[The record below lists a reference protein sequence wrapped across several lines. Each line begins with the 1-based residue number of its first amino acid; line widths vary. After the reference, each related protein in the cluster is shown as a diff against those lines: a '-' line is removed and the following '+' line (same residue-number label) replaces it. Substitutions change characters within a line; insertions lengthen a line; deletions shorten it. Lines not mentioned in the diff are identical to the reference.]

1 LEPDG
6 AKHRQPGSDVAGFCA
21 GVPAWAVEGG
31 AVAEAERSPGWL
43 DRNAAGVFAALGG
56 ATLLAYVLLWLRPL
70 WLAKFE
76 PFDGPAL
83 YVGTILGYDGSGFLQ
98 FVLASLVPSL
108 LYLAALLLLPRVPL
122 ARAMPVIIGVT
133 VLAPVLLLTAY
144 PALAADVFGYLMY
157 GRIVSE
163 YGGNPYIDTA
173 AAFPSDAYVRPVG
186 GDWKDYP
193 APYGPLWVWVPAVV
207 TWLAGDQPLVALLS
221 IKMIVVAAHLGVALL
236 VWMLTHEIS
245 GSERKAAW
253 ALLAYGWSPLAIT
266 HFALDAHNDAPML
279 FFLLLALW
287 FMRRQRPDLAFPAL
301 TLSILVK
308 FVPLLLAPLFL
319 LGARR
324 QPLRAAIGFAA
335 SMLLVMVAYAPL
347 WDGRDT
353 LDAIRE
359 QSELMTSSPLSLLHF
374 YVNDDLI
381 RPLSLVVFGLG
392 YLLVLWRWRSLEAR
406 SYAVVVLYYVALSSW
421 TKGWYFTWALALGA
435 ILGGPAFVAAAL
447 AGFGVFLQNMT
458 AWGWEMN
465 TFGWTGRYGVVFWE
479 WWLTWTL
486 YLPWL
491 LVAAWVVIRRVARP
505 AG

>member
-1 LEPDG
+1 
-6 AKHRQPGSDVAGFCA
+6 
-21 GVPAWAVEGG
+21 
-31 AVAEAERSPGWL
+31 
-43 DRNAAGVFAALGG
+43 
-56 ATLLAYVLLWLRPL
+56 
-70 WLAKFE
+70 
-76 PFDGPAL
+76 
-83 YVGTILGYDGSGFLQ
+83 
-98 FVLASLVPSL
+98 
-108 LYLAALLLLPRVPL
+108 
-122 ARAMPVIIGVT
+122 
-133 VLAPVLLLTAY
+133 
-144 PALAADVFGYLMY
+144 
-157 GRIVSE
+157 
-163 YGGNPYIDTA
+163 
-173 AAFPSDAYVRPVG
+173 
-186 GDWKDYP
+186 
-193 APYGPLWVWVPAVV
+193 
-207 TWLAGDQPLVALLS
+207 
-221 IKMIVVAAHLGVALL
+221 
-236 VWMLTHEIS
+236 
-245 GSERKAAW
+245 
-253 ALLAYGWSPLAIT
+253 
-266 HFALDAHNDAPML
+266 
-279 FFLLLALW
+279 
-287 FMRRQRPDLAFPAL
+287 
-301 TLSILVK
+301 
-308 FVPLLLAPLFL
+308 
-319 LGARR
+319 
-324 QPLRAAIGFAA
+324 
-335 SMLLVMVAYAPL
+335 MVAYAPL

-491 LVAAWVVIRRVARP
+491 LVAAWVTIRRVARP